1 VAQSDLTRVYHQIEN
16 EIESYRNELNK
27 LSVPNYPSETC
38 RELIIDLFEK
48 LKGYEDTLSKIM
60 EDANDHDE
68 IIVEQSHQKLITK
81 IHIPLVREDTKFLN
95 WLYKSQTKNVP
106 WSFVHCVERLFQ
118 QIVPNQKLLIYCE
131 NQYNYG
137 ICWSK
142 SETIAPYPY
151 YVLSFPRLHKTNV
164 LWHAVVGHEIFH
176 PRCNEFT
183 DKHNQKVL
191 INIKDGVTAYY
202 KSISS
207 KEDSSDLFS
216 ESEKKERIDKIT
228 NITHLA
234 WRRATEELLSDMA
247 CVEIF
252 GPAAVL
258 AMKAFSECS
267 PKNEIPEPDNN
278 FYPSW
283 QYRFEIVW
291 DNFIEDKLCKL
302 DHVYSEIKND
312 DIVRC
317 FKEDMLEIKCL
328 AKKKEGE
335 DLVKKHPLAKIAYQ
349 EVQYLISDAVDFVKD
364 KTQDVLKWH
373 DKKTLSQIP
382 KLVGRLENG
391 IPPNESV
398 AEINEQD
405 GIYNTHPAAIPAIL
419 ISGWMYETYWQ
430 EKFNTDEADG
440 KVMTYKT
447 MSRLILKAC
456 EDIETIKKS
465 QQCQS

>member
-1 VAQSDLTRVYHQIEN
+1 VTPSDLTRVYYQIEN

-48 LKGYEDTLSKIM
+48 LKGYEETLSKIM
-60 EDANDHDE
+60 EDANDQDE
-68 IIVEQSHQKLITK
+68 KIVEQSLQKLITK

-95 WLYKSQTKNVP
+95 WLYKAQTKNVP

-176 PRCNEFT
+176 PRCSEFINR
-183 DKHNQKVL
+183 HNQNVL
-191 INIKDGVTAYY
+191 
-202 KSISS
+202 
-207 KEDSSDLFS
+207 
-216 ESEKKERIDKIT
+216 T
-228 NITHLA
+228 NITGEVTKNYEKFATTGASENSFTKKRDRIDSMTNVTHTA
-234 WRRATEELLSDMA
+234 WCRATEELLSDMA

-252 GPAAVL
+252 GPAAIL
-258 AMKAFSECS
+258 AMKAFSACS
-267 PKNEIPEPDNN
+267 PKNDRPDPDNH

-302 DHVYSEIKND
+302 DHVYSEIKNN

-328 AKKKEGE
+328 VEKKEGE

-349 EVQYLISDAVDFVKD
+349 EVQNLILDAVDFVKD
-364 KTQDVLKWH
+364 NTQDVLKWH
-373 DKKTLSQIP
+373 DEKTLSQIP

-398 AEINEQD
+398 AEINEQE

-430 EKFNTDEADG
+430 EKFNADEADER
-440 KVMTYKT
+440 VMTYKT
-447 MSRLILKAC
+447 LSRLILKAC